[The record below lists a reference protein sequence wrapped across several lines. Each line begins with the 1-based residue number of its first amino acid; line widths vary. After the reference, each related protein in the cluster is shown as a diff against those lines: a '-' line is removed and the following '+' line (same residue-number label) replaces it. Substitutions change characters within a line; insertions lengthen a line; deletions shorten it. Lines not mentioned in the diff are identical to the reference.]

1 MKKILVPTDFSPIA
15 SKALDFAIQTA
26 KLLQLE
32 VHLIH
37 AFNVVDNVYIDYMG
51 VNWEFTQFQLDDMYE
66 RLYQL
71 KIDIEKREGI
81 LVNTAVYKNTVKEGI
96 IEAVTD
102 NHIDLIVMGTLGA
115 SGIKE
120 KLWGTQ
126 TGHVI
131 GKTTVPLIVIP
142 EDYNWKKPEKFLLLT
157 NHFESDPVILD
168 FLFQL
173 AELFQAQV
181 HIAVFT
187 DKDDIAITILEHGRR
202 TFQYEY
208 MLKQRYKNARLAV
221 THLFGTEFENTLQ
234 TYIMD
239 NEIDMLAMITHKR
252 KFWARIFHPSMTKK
266 MSYHTKIPLLTF
278 SVSPFHSDEN
288 KNEVDEDDQVV
299 LPIMGL

>member
-15 SKALDFAIQTA
+15 DKALDFAIQTA

-37 AFNVVDNVYIDYMG
+37 VFNVVDNVYIDYMG
-51 VNWEFTQFQLDDMYE
+51 VNWEFSQFQLDDMYE

-126 TGHVI
+126 TGHAI

-142 EDYNWKKPEKFLLLT
+142 EDYSWKKPEKLLLVT
-157 NHFESDPVILD
+157 NHFEHEPVILD

-181 HIAVFT
+181 HVAIFT
-187 DKDDIAITILEHGRR
+187 DEDDTAITILEHGRR
-202 TFQYEY
+202 TFEYEY
-208 MLKQRYKNARLAV
+208 MLKQRYKNAQLTV
-221 THLFGTEFENTLQ
+221 THLFGTEFENTIQ
-234 TYIMD
+234 KYIVEND
-239 NEIDMLAMITHKR
+239 IDMLAMVTYKR
-252 KFWARIFHPSMTKK
+252 KFWDRIFHPSLTKR
-266 MSYHTKIPLLTF
+266 MSYHTKIPLLAF
-278 SVSPFHSDEN
+278 SLSPFQDEEI
-288 KNEVDEDDQVV
+288 KNEVGKDDQIV
-299 LPIMGL
+299 LPVMGL